1 MGLKNII
8 LSFVFSIVQPIL
20 SCRDCYFSVHG
31 HRYIKCGNTSSTLH
45 GKMGEG
51 KKQKQSEWENQ
62 IEGKSR
68 SKFLIFKRN
77 RESRND
83 DYTEK

>member
-1 MGLKNII
+1 
-8 LSFVFSIVQPIL
+8 
-20 SCRDCYFSVHG
+20 
-31 HRYIKCGNTSSTLH
+31 
-45 GKMGEG
+45 MGEG